1 MKRLLFILC
10 LLITATP
17 ANADTIYLKNGR
29 VIYGKVI
36 HQTSIYV
43 RLEPKFMGDPEREF
57 LVDNIDRIEIN
68 NIYEN
73 PEPVQIPVIPAQ
85 EVISYVSNPDLN
97 DVPESVQQAARD
109 MAESLLE
116 QAMRDVKI
124 PSIEDAP
131 ENVKRLAEERATDIL
146 AQAMSSL
153 NETPQN
159 VKDAAREIANSLL
172 EETVRTTSVNSINEV
187 PNEVKQ
193 AAQDKATLLIEQAM
207 VGSVDE
213 APDQVKL
220 AAQLKAR
227 SLIEEAMLEV
237 NVLDAM
243 INEGRSVQQE
253 YELSTMIQDN
263 KKVEAQR
270 KLSRPTFERE
280 IPTDQVEALM
290 KEAVNRRVEQAKNNI
305 SSKSVQSNNEE
316 ITELADN
323 DQSDLVELQEN
334 VAEANIPVEEEI
346 DLPVE
351 DLESR
356 ISAIPQPMIK
366 EVTFLDFISE
376 LSHKD
381 FLVMGLCVI
390 LLLVLLNLRTKSS
403 GPKVKVS
410 ADHDIKVISSITFQN
425 LPESI
430 KAKIT
435 SSDVTAILELEDIYQ
450 KEIEMAAK
458 GEVVIEQD
466 KLIAYIQEHA
476 AKKGNRFAYDDVK
489 KVLEVK
495 EQSATEVG
503 LV

>member
-1 MKRLLFILC
+1 
-10 LLITATP
+10 
-17 ANADTIYLKNGR
+17 
-29 VIYGKVI
+29 
-36 HQTSIYV
+36 
-43 RLEPKFMGDPEREF
+43 MGDPEREF
-57 LVDNIDRIEIN
+57 LVDNIERIEIN
-68 NIYEN
+68 NIYDN
-73 PEPVQIPVIPAQ
+73 PEPVKVPVVPAQ
-85 EVISYVSNPDLN
+85 DVISYVSNPDLN

-172 EETVRTTSVNSINEV
+172 EETVRTTSVSSINEV
-187 PNEVKQ
+187 PNDVKQ

-237 NVLDAM
+237 NVLDEM

-253 YELSTMIQDN
+253 YELSNMIQEN
-263 KKVEAQR
+263 KKVEALR
-270 KLSRPTFERE
+270 KASRGTFERE
-280 IPTDQVEALM
+280 IPQDQVDALM
-290 KEAVNRRVEQAKNNI
+290 QEAVNRRVKMVKKPVDTSPILEAKNDVERMFESDDIELFEENLQKVD
-305 SSKSVQSNNEE
+305 SSVK
-316 ITELADN
+316 
-323 DQSDLVELQEN
+323 
-334 VAEANIPVEEEI
+334 EEEAKQSEKT
-346 DLPVE
+346 LQQ
-351 DLESR
+351 R
-356 ISAIPQPMIK
+356 IKAIPQPVVRKVSFM
-366 EVTFLDFISE
+366 DFVSE
-376 LSHKD
+376 LAYKD

-390 LLLVLLNLRTKSS
+390 LLLVLLNVRSKGVKTSHKQDV
-403 GPKVKVS
+403 GPDLQVLATVTYQ
-410 ADHDIKVISSITFQN
+410 H
-425 LPESI
+425 LPESTRS
-430 KAKIT
+430 KLT
-435 SSDVTAILELEDIYQ
+435 SSDISLILELEQQYQ
-450 KEIEMAAK
+450 FEVEQSSK